1 MALPAPACPE
11 ADPGHYR
18 RKLEWEG
25 PHRPDR
31 GHFRQKLA
39 SGPGVRRRRHQ
50 PRTPLSSMSQTKTIP
65 VAVAKVTKCTLWLLR
80 IHLRVAEVTNCT
92 FLDRSVR
99 TGEGLLRQNPRIRIA
114 ASPCW
119 PLTRGSGPGKTYN
132 PLLLRQGRGCDPLGR
147 KAAGF
152 RGFVIRCICDVPTS
166 SGLGSSL
173 QAGCSVPADARGPP
187 PRRSTVRQHPPTAH
201 STALASEPRFPGADA
216 ES

>member
-119 PLTRGSGPGKTYN
+119 PLTRGSGGKPRASGASSYVAFATYRRRPGWVHRSKRDAAFLPMPGVRRRAAAPFGNT
-132 PLLLRQGRGCDPLGR
+132 PLLLIRQRWHRSRGSR
-147 KAAGF
+147 
-152 RGFVIRCICDVPTS
+152 
-166 SGLGSSL
+166 
-173 QAGCSVPADARGPP
+173 
-187 PRRSTVRQHPPTAH
+187 
-201 STALASEPRFPGADA
+201 ALTQKVDNENRP
-216 ES
+216 